1 MCVLASG
8 CFVKTTIQAIA
19 ISFSLDFRMKLSKPA
34 GLQTL
39 SNSQPGLDDTI
50 LVISVLRTG
59 RVECFFLCFWY
70 TLALSAALNEVQCQG
85 VFTPL

>member
-1 MCVLASG
+1 M
-8 CFVKTTIQAIA
+8 KTTIQAIA

-59 RVECFFLCFWY
+59 RVECFFFFFVLLVHSS
-70 TLALSAALNEVQCQG
+70 TVSSPE
-85 VFTPL
+85 

>member
-1 MCVLASG
+1 M
-8 CFVKTTIQAIA
+8 KTTIQAIA

-50 LVISVLRTG
+50 LVISALRTR
-59 RVECFFLCFWY
+59 RVEFFLCFWY
-70 TLALSAALNEVQCQG
+70 TLALLAALNEVQCQG
-85 VFTPL
+85 IFTPV

>member
-1 MCVLASG
+1 M
-8 CFVKTTIQAIA
+8 KTTIQAIA

-59 RVECFFLCFWY
+59 RVECFFFFLCFWY